1 MLKVNLNNVDKA
13 VDIEKVNEFNLLK
26 EEVMEFKERNLSQ
39 WF

>member
-1 MLKVNLNNVDKA
+1 MLKVNLNNVDK
-13 VDIEKVNEFNLLK
+13 VIDIEKVNEFNLLK

>member
-1 MLKVNLNNVDKA
+1 MLKVNLNNVDKV

-26 EEVMEFKERNLSQ
+26 KEVMEFKERNLSQ

>member
-1 MLKVNLNNVDKA
+1 MLKVNLNNVDKV

-26 EEVMEFKERNLSQ
+26 DEVMEFKERNLSQ

>member
-1 MLKVNLNNVDKA
+1 MLKVNLNNVDKV